1 MTEKT
6 RLHISELMP
15 DSGKVLLTGTGKDF
29 VERVGET
36 LIREAVL
43 GVLCGENLRSQ
54 TEFLTRNRISQ
65 ISTAL
70 FALYLN
76 GKLEHKDFSISVL
89 QLSLDQLK
97 AAKKS
102 SNADVW
108 VAQWFMG
115 LTGKSVQNVL
125 KSNPKALD
133 EYLQRFN
140 ESQNAAIK
148 LAENQFG
155 NLTGNLGF
163 VKDGKSG
170 ETIQLD
176 WRDLLQLMTAI
187 GAQTL
192 TIRGSDKS
200 LYGKLF
206 EKLVLGSVLSILG
219 YKRVSKPKEIDKN
232 AGVFWLSD
240 GTGNRES
247 DATLL
252 YKPAAQVRF
261 DIGFIGPGNPEIS
274 KDKLSR
280 FSAEPSSTDKTK
292 QTYTKTFI
300 VVDRLPE
307 TGKTQAA
314 AKHIGAEIIQMSMQ
328 FWPRKFAAA
337 LSEVTHEKYEV
348 MSISDHKIRNY
359 LESKLAKISLLDFL
373 DSVKLEDITAN
384 EAAYFEDIE

>member
-1 MTEKT
+1 MTEKNK
-6 RLHISELMP
+6 LHLSDLMP
-15 DSGKVLLTGTGKDF
+15 VSGKLLLTGTGKDF
-29 VERVGET
+29 VERVGEA

-76 GKLEHKDFSISVL
+76 GKLAHKDFSKNVL

-97 AAKKS
+97 AAKRS
-102 SNADVW
+102 NNADVW
-108 VAQWFMG
+108 IAQWFIG

-133 EYLQRFN
+133 EYLERFN
-140 ESQNAAIK
+140 ESQDAAIK
-148 LAENQFG
+148 LAEDQFG
-155 NLTGNLGF
+155 NLSGNLGF
-163 VKDGKSG
+163 VKDGTSKDSVA
-170 ETIQLD
+170 LD
-176 WRDLLQLMTAI
+176 WRDLLQLMTAV

-219 YKRVSKPKEIDKN
+219 YTRVSKPKDIDKVSS
-232 AGVFWLSD
+232 VFWLSD
-240 GTGNRES
+240 GSGNRES

-280 FSAEPSSTDKTK
+280 FSVEPSTTETTK

-307 TGKTQAA
+307 TGKTQDAA
-314 AKHIGAEIIQMSMQ
+314 RHIGAEIIQMSMQ
-328 FWPRKFAAA
+328 FWPRTFAAA
-337 LSEVTHEKYEV
+337 LSKVTGTKYEV
-348 MSISDHKIRNY
+348 MDVADKDIRSY

-373 DSVKLEDITAN
+373 DSVKLADVSEAN
-384 EAAYFEDIE
+384 DNEVLE